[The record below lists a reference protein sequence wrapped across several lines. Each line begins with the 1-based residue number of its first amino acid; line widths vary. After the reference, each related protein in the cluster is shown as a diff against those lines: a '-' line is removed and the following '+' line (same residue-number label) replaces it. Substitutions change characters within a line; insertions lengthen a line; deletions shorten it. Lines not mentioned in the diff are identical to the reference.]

1 MTVRVEVQPELLAW
15 ARKRSRAEATQLIK
29 RFPKLEAWE
38 GGKEHPT
45 LKQLEDF
52 ARATHTPMG
61 FLLLSE
67 PPDEQVP
74 LPDFRT
80 FADTALDQ
88 PSADLLDTMFLCE
101 QRQEWYRE
109 YARSLKEEPLSF
121 VGSLTLNTSVPQAAS
136 NMQRLLGFALDE
148 RGFSWT
154 EALRT
159 LSERAENLGVLVMIN
174 GVVGSNTH
182 RKLDPKEFRGF
193 AIVDDLAPLVF
204 INGSDTKAAQIFS
217 LAHELAH
224 LWLGESALSNVEVAD
239 IEGNEIERWCNQVAA
254 EFLVPLSN
262 LENDFNP
269 DAPLAEELERL
280 ARSFRVSTL
289 VIVRRIHDAGYLA
302 GEDYWAAFEAE
313 RDRVLKLMGEG
324 APGGGNF
331 YNTQPVRVSKRFSR
345 AVIASALEGRT
356 LYRDAMRLLGVKTLA
371 TFQELSQHLG
381 VG

>member
-15 ARKRSRAEATQLIK
+15 AKRRSRTETAQLIK

-38 GGKEHPT
+38 GGEVHPT
-45 LKQLEDF
+45 LKQLENF
-52 ARATHTPMG
+52 ARATHTPIG
-61 FLLLSE
+61 FLLLPA

-80 FADTALDQ
+80 FADARLDQ
-88 PSADLLDTMFLCE
+88 PSADLLDTMHLCE

-109 YARSLKEEPLSF
+109 YARSFKEEPLSF
-121 VGSLTLNTSVPQAAS
+121 VGSLTLDASVTQAAS
-136 NMQRLLGFALDE
+136 DMQEQLGFELAE

-154 EALRT
+154 EALRA
-159 LSERAENLGVLVMIN
+159 LAERAEDIGVLVMIN

-224 LWLGESALSNVEVAD
+224 LWLGESALSNVEVAE
-239 IEGNEIERWCNQVAA
+239 IEGNKIERWCNQVAA
-254 EFLVPLSN
+254 EFLVPLSS
-262 LENDFNP
+262 LDDEFNP
-269 DAPLAEELERL
+269 DAPLTNELERL

-289 VIVRRIHDAGYLA
+289 VIVRRIHDAGYLSGA
-302 GEDYWAAFEAE
+302 DYWAAFEAE
-313 RDRVLKLMGEG
+313 RDRVLNLMSEG
-324 APGGGNF
+324 SSEGGNF

-345 AVIASALEGRT
+345 AVIVSALEGRT
-356 LYRDAMRLLGVKTLA
+356 LYRDAMRLLGVRKLA

>member
-15 ARKRSRAEATQLIK
+15 AKKRSRAESTQLIK

-38 GGKEHPT
+38 GGKAHPT

-61 FLLLSE
+61 FLLLPQ

-80 FADTALDQ
+80 FAEAALEQ
-88 PSADLLDTMFLCE
+88 PSADLLDTLFLCE

-109 YARSLKEEPLSF
+109 YARSLKEERLSF
-121 VGSLTLNTSVPQAAS
+121 VGSLTLNTNVEQAAS
-136 NMQRLLGFALDE
+136 DMQELLRFALDE
-148 RGFSWT
+148 RGFSWAD
-154 EALRT
+154 ALRT
-159 LSERAENLGVLVMIN
+159 LSERAENLGVLVMIS

-262 LENDFNP
+262 LENAFNP
-269 DAPLAEELERL
+269 EAPLTHELERL

-289 VIVRRIHDAGYLA
+289 VIVRRIHDTGYLA

-324 APGGGNF
+324 GPGGGNF

-345 AVIASALEGRT
+345 AVITSTLEGRT
-356 LYRDAMRLLGVKTLA
+356 LYRDAMRLLGVKKVA